1 MSNYEQIGS
10 VIPRWLLEGCEKY
23 TTKTAQGLGNARNKG
38 ATIIKEI
45 KEATPIILEKAK
57 DAYDETVE
65 PSPQMDLF
73 DDQPIKEDYKD
84 FVERA
89 KRETE
94 HE

>member
-1 MSNYEQIGS
+1 MSDWNQIGN
-10 VIPRWLLEGCEKY
+10 VIPTRLLEGCEKY
-23 TTKTAQGLGNARNKG
+23 ATKTAKGLGNAKNKG
-38 ATIIKEI
+38 TTIIKEI
-45 KEATPIILEKAK
+45 KNATPIILGKAK

-84 FVERA
+84 FVERV
-89 KRETE
+89 KRESE